1 LKNIETN
8 QTMKQIFINLPV
20 KDVEASMDF
29 YTQLGFAVN
38 PLFTFDDQKCMVW
51 SNQIYVMLQ
60 TLEMFKSGNKKNI
73 ANPKE
78 NTIATF
84 TLPVEGLDR
93 LNEIIENGLKAG
105 GTEPTQAI
113 DEGFM
118 QVRNIEDLDGHNWGI
133 IYLDI
138 DKFKEMTGKQ

>member
-1 LKNIETN
+1 
-8 QTMKQIFINLPV
+8 
-20 KDVEASMDF
+20 
-29 YTQLGFAVN
+29 
-38 PLFTFDDQKCMVW
+38 
-51 SNQIYVMLQ
+51 MLQ

-73 ANPKE
+73 ADPKE

-84 TLPVEGLDR
+84 TLPVESVDR

-105 GTEPTQAI
+105 GKEPTETI

-133 IYLDI
+133 ICLDI
-138 DKFKEMTGKQ
+138 DKFKAMRGK

>member
-1 LKNIETN
+1 
-8 QTMKQIFINLPV
+8 MKQIFINLPV
-20 KDVEASMDF
+20 KDVDASMAF
-29 YTQLGFAVN
+29 YQHLGFTVN
-38 PLFTFDDQKCMVW
+38 PLFTFDDQKCMIW
-51 SNQIYVMLQ
+51 SDQIYVMLQ

-73 ANPKE
+73 ADPKE

-84 TLPVEGLDR
+84 TLPVESLDR

-105 GTEPTQAI
+105 GTESTPML

-118 QVRNIEDLDGHNWGI
+118 QIRNIEDLDGHNWGI

-138 DKFKEMTGKQ
+138 DKFKQMTGKQ